1 MEFININKKIILIG
15 VIIIIILI
23 IFNCYRIY
31 DAFSNVLENENKE
44 DANVFKIKQE
54 SKQESNTTKEVL
66 KFDTEN
72 TEYIINLNQGPVF
85 SPSLK
90 NTYPFKI
97 NFNDSTAPII
107 LPEGSF
113 TKDKLPPLIFTKY
126 NDIISFEIDY
136 KYYAL
141 ISRLGSEPRI
151 YRGTYIIQNDNIF
164 KSLTKISIVKNV

>member
-1 MEFININKKIILIG
+1 MEFIIINKKIILIG

-23 IFNCYRIY
+23 IFNCNKMY
-31 DAFSNVLENENKE
+31 DAFSNVLEKQYKE
-44 DANVFKIKQE
+44 DEVLFKTKQE
-54 SKQESNTTKEVL
+54 LYTNKEVL

-72 TEYIINLNQGPVF
+72 TEYNIDLNQVPVF
-85 SPSLK
+85 FSPDVK

-126 NDIISFEIDY
+126 NDIISFEIDI